1 MANTGDPPLP
11 EDNTRE
17 VFCLPPLAPET
28 LTEEHEY
35 AWSRKWVI
43 LNTGATIFGSLTG
56 LSGLIIAIIAL
67 TS

>member
-1 MANTGDPPLP
+1 MT

-28 LTEEHEY
+28 LMEDNES
-35 AWSRKWVI
+35 AWTRKWVI
-43 LNTGATIFGSLTG
+43 ANTIATLFGSLTG
-56 LSGLIIAIIAL
+56 VVALVVAVIAL

>member
-1 MANTGDPPLP
+1 MP

-28 LTEEHEY
+28 LTEDPEY

-43 LNTGATIFGSLTG
+43 INTMGTLLGALTG
-56 LSGLIIAIIAL
+56 IVALVVAVIAL
-67 TS
+67 TN